1 MYRKYFGTR
10 ILSYKRFVALQKR
23 LFVPFSLMLKML
35 MSQSEKTGLYVVD
48 STRLKVCH
56 NRRIP
61 RHKVFDGLAKRGK
74 GTMGWFFGFK
84 LHGVI
89 NNNGELMS
97 IHITPGNT
105 DDRKPLDILT
115 KGLQGKLLADKG
127 YISKEWF
134 NKLWKR
140 GLHILHGIR
149 KNMKNYLRPL
159 YEKFLMRKRFLIET
173 VFGVLKENMG
183 LEHTRHRNVENA
195 FVHILSCLV
204 SYCLREKKPKM
215 KFPKRL
221 EKLPNVA

>member
-1 MYRKYFGTR
+1 
-10 ILSYKRFVALQKR
+10 
-23 LFVPFSLMLKML
+23 
-35 MSQSEKTGLYVVD
+35 
-48 STRLKVCH
+48 
-56 NRRIP
+56 
-61 RHKVFDGLAKRGK
+61 
-74 GTMGWFFGFK
+74 
-84 LHGVI
+84 
-89 NNNGELMS
+89 
-97 IHITPGNT
+97 
-105 DDRKPLDILT
+105 
-115 KGLQGKLLADKG
+115 LLADKG

-173 VFGVLKENMG
+173 VFGVLKQHMG

-215 KFPKRL
+215 KFPQKL
-221 EKLPNVA
+221 EKLPNIASFQRGIL